1 MLVRSLIYGW
11 GFDFMRPFQKR
22 SSFCLPKV
30 ASFFI
35 HCESN
40 GISSR
45 FSVYIIT
52 VGAYHQPQAVYS
64 FAMMISS
71 PTADDIPQ
79 QVADDIQGFHLDL
92 FAEV

>member
-1 MLVRSLIYGW
+1 MEKTFFFIPYALVAQLDRVTGYEPVGQGFESLQA
-11 GFDFMRPFQKR
+11 RQKKKQ
-22 SSFCLPKV
+22 LLITKV

-52 VGAYHQPQAVYS
+52 EGVYHQPQVVS
-64 FAMMISS
+64 LS
-71 PTADDIPQ
+71 Q
-79 QVADDIQGFHLDL
+79 
-92 FAEV
+92 